1 MSYESVSRRSESE
14 SENKN
19 KKVSVLF
26 QHIYQGNLP
35 YVQKYIYHFRKIKSR
50 EDINESVRG
59 NFDYTPLHYAV
70 LWNKLEIVKELIKI
84 GCNPK
89 IRILPEIY
97 PASSEAVG
105 TSSASS
111 KAGGAGIEPIYLAE
125 NFGKLRIT
133 KILRPYTNDYDRLQQ
148 FFKMGKFIANYKS
161 GKTFFEYEEHRRMF
175 PEKVRILLM
184 IGKRLQMKQ
193 LPIELWN
200 EILSFWRIHDMMYRL
215 I

>member
-14 SENKN
+14 SESKN

-35 YVQKYIYHFRKIKSR
+35 YVRKYISHFRKIKSR

-97 PASSEAVG
+97 PASSEAGG
-105 TSSASS
+105 TSSAFSE
-111 KAGGAGIEPIYLAE
+111 AGGAEGTSSAGIEPIYLAE
-125 NFGKLRIT
+125 NFGKLRIS
-133 KILRPYTNDYDRLQQ
+133 KILRPYTNDYNRLQQ

-161 GKTFFEYEEHRRMF
+161 GKTF
-175 PEKVRILLM
+175 L
-184 IGKRLQMKQ
+184 
-193 LPIELWN
+193 
-200 EILSFWRIHDMMYRL
+200 
-215 I
+215 

>member
-14 SENKN
+14 SESESEN

-35 YVQKYIYHFRKIKSR
+35 YVRKYLSHFRKIKSR
-50 EDINESVRG
+50 EDINESVKG

-97 PASSEAVG
+97 PAFSEAG
-105 TSSASS
+105 EAE
-111 KAGGAGIEPIYLAE
+111 GAGIEPIYLAE
-125 NFGKLRIT
+125 NFGKIRIA
-133 KILRPYTNDYDRLQQ
+133 KILRPYTNDYDRLQL
-148 FFKMGKFIANYKS
+148 FFKMGKFITNYKS
-161 GKTFFEYEEHRRMF
+161 GKTFFEYEEHRRVF

-184 IGKRLQMKQ
+184 IGKRLQQ
-193 LPIELWN
+193 RHLPIELWN
-200 EILSFWRIHDMMYRL
+200 EILSFWRIHDIMYRL
-215 I
+215 ILEKI